1 MATKG
6 ASQRANE
13 EGSEIDL
20 TPMLDVVF
28 IMLIFF
34 IVTAVFIKEPGVTV
48 ERPDTVVRD
57 AVKNQSVLVAINE
70 KNEIWIDRKK
80 IDERAVKATI
90 ERIAADNPL
99 GALVI
104 QADGASNA
112 GSYALVFDAAKAA
125 GVTEI
130 ALATDEK

>member
-1 MATKG
+1 MAGRG
-6 ASQRANE
+6 AAAKANE

-28 IMLIFF
+28 IMLIFS
-34 IVTAVFIKEPGVTV
+34 IVTAVFIKEPGVEVSRPSTA
-48 ERPDTVVRD
+48 ERE
-57 AVKNQSVLVAINE
+57 AIKNQSVLVAINE

-80 IDERAVKATI
+80 VDEASVKSVI

-104 QADGASNA
+104 QADGDSNA
-112 GSYALVFDAAKAA
+112 GAYALVWDAAKKA
-125 GVTEI
+125 GVANI
-130 ALATDEK
+130 SIATDPK